1 MLDIYRKGVYSVNMM
16 KAYKYRIYP
25 NKEQIDLFNRT
36 FGSVRFVYNWGLSR
50 KIKEY
55 QTNKKGISFFQL
67 ASDMKELKEENPW
80 LKDVNSQ
87 SLLMALRNL
96 DNAFTSF
103 FRKQNKFPKFKNKHT
118 QQAFQN
124 PQHCSVDFESGFL
137 HIPKI
142 KNIRAIFHRE
152 FPGYGK
158 IKTAT
163 VKRTKTNKYFVS
175 ILIDDGKEI
184 PKKLLP
190 VEEKSIGV
198 DLGLTH
204 FCTLSNGKK
213 IENPR
218 FLKKS
223 EKQLARAQRSL
234 SKKKKGSKNR
244 QKSKLK
250 VALLHEKV
258 HNQRVDFL
266 HKVAKGLI
274 DDNQAVCLEDLSVKK
289 MQKNKYLAKSISDA
303 SWRTFRSLCEQ
314 KADSSGKVVKIIGRF
329 QPSSKMCNNCG
340 KVRKSLPLYKREWI
354 CECGT
359 KHDRDILAANNILHF
374 AFCTAGTVGYKACGE
389 NIRPDSSGKSL

>member
-1 MLDIYRKGVYSVNMM
+1 MLDFCRKGAYSVNMM

-25 NKEQIDLFNRT
+25 NKEQIDMFNRT
-36 FGSVRFVYNWGLSR
+36 FGSVRFVYNWGLER

-55 QTNKKGISFFQL
+55 QINKKGISLFQL
-67 ASDMKELKEENPW
+67 CSDIKDLKEQNPW
-80 LKDVNSQ
+80 LKEVNAQ
-87 SLLMALRNL
+87 SLIMALRNL

-103 FRKQNKFPKFKNKHT
+103 FRKQNKFPRFKNKHT

-124 PQHCSVDFESGFL
+124 PQSCSVDFENNYL

-142 KNIRAIFHRE
+142 KNIRTVFHRE
-152 FPGYGK
+152 FPDYGK
-158 IKTAT
+158 IKTVT
-163 VKRTKTNKYFVS
+163 IKRTKTDKYFVS
-175 ILIDDGKEI
+175 ILIDDGKEL
-184 PKKLLP
+184 PKKLIP
-190 VEEKSIGV
+190 IEEKSIGV

-204 FCTLSNGKK
+204 FAILSTGEK
-213 IENPR
+213 IDNPR
-218 FLKKS
+218 FLRKS
-223 EKQLARAQRSL
+223 EEQLAKAQRSL

-244 QKSKLK
+244 LKSKKK

-266 HKVAKGLI
+266 HKIAKRLI
-274 DDNQAVCLEDLSVKK
+274 DDNQAVCLEDLSIKK

-303 SWRTFRSLCEQ
+303 SWRSFRFICEQ
-314 KADSSGKVVKIIGRF
+314 KADISGKVVKIIGKF

-340 KVRKSLPLYKREWI
+340 KVCKSLPLYKREWT

-374 AFCTAGTVGYKACGE
+374 AFCTAGTAGYKPVE
-389 NIRPDSSGKSL
+389 RT